1 MTNLKQSQG
10 FIAGQWRDG
19 HSGRTFKVLNPFN
32 NEELENVA
40 DFDVN
45 DVGVAIDDAHDTF
58 KTWRKSTFKQRS
70 ALLKKIGDL
79 MLENKEELGLIL
91 TSEQGKP
98 LAEATGEVGFA
109 ASFFHFFSEE
119 CKRPEGSVISASA
132 PGKQFITVR
141 EPLGVAAMVCP
152 WNFPIGMPARKI
164 AAAMAAGESISRF
177 LSHSFIFVYSVYHC
191 RLHLCC
197 EARRGHASVHPRPG
211 RHHP

>member
-1 MTNLKQSQG
+1 MTILKQSQG
-10 FIAGQWRDG
+10 FIAGQWTDG
-19 HSGRTFKVLNPFN
+19 HSGQTFKVLNPFN

-45 DVGVAIDDAHDTF
+45 DVGVAIDNAHDTF

-70 ALLKKIGDL
+70 VLLKKIGDL

-164 AAAMAAGESISRF
+164 AAAMAAGESISLLF
-177 LSHSFIFVYSVYHC
+177 SHSFIFV
-191 RLHLCC
+191 
-197 EARRGHASVHPRPG
+197 
-211 RHHP
+211 